1 MNLRDT
7 TTWHRTGVCHGHR
20 WKGNNHKVHLYIQHV
35 CPGVA
40 QPGPAQAHWNCR
52 GLGEATCTTE
62 MSLLMA
68 CWKQNE
74 FNDAACAKEIQTFYD
89 CVAKADVERKER
101 LKQESLGQMGTLS
114 PKTVNKLLRRFPN
127 ITDNF

>member
-1 MNLRDT
+1 MAAPVYPAWLGRLAAGRKRRAPAVRPARPLVLANQVANRRLR
-7 TTWHRTGVCHGHR
+7 
-20 WKGNNHKVHLYIQHV
+20 
-35 CPGVA
+35 
-40 QPGPAQAHWNCR
+40 
-52 GLGEATCTTE
+52 LGEATCTTE

-68 CWKQNE
+68 CWKQNA

-89 CVAKADVERKER
+89 CVAKTDVEHKER
-101 LKQESLGQMGTLS
+101 LKQESLGQMGNLS

>member
-1 MNLRDT
+1 
-7 TTWHRTGVCHGHR
+7 
-20 WKGNNHKVHLYIQHV
+20 
-35 CPGVA
+35 
-40 QPGPAQAHWNCR
+40 
-52 GLGEATCTTE
+52 

-89 CVAKADVERKER
+89 CVAKTDRKER
-101 LKQESLGQMGTLS
+101 LKQESLGQMGNLS